1 MRAICLD
8 RFCLA
13 KAVLIKYSML
23 RMQIYKSTIYMFQNH
38 CLYLNIHALPFY
50 LTAIVLLQR
59 GFPGGFR
66 DWLMYVPNAT
76 FVQVQSDRN
85 V

>member
-8 RFCLA
+8 RFCLG
-13 KAVLIKYSML
+13 KPLLIKYSVL

-50 LTAIVLLQR
+50 MTAFVLLQG
-59 GFPGGFR
+59 GFPGWLS
-66 DWLMYVPNAT
+66 DWLVYSQSAT
-76 FVQVQSDRN
+76 LIQV
-85 V
+85 